1 MRARIFRRWN
11 VKEQDRSPWV
21 EECRYRRDRF
31 AEGIERLKKA
41 LSYRHQAR
49 EKVLPGSRDELEY
62 LIFKTDT
69 YIPHLETVRVLLGG
83 YMAYDA
89 AFRARKKGDE
99 KEMLLELDRCESLFV
114 RARALARE
122 TAGQVAGKADD
133 PTEKYILFRYNVRF
147 VIPIAEFCKFIKNV
161 VAFHHGEPTGPRWTG
176 R

>member
-1 MRARIFRRWN
+1 
-11 VKEQDRSPWV
+11 
-21 EECRYRRDRF
+21 
-31 AEGIERLKKA
+31 
-41 LSYRHQAR
+41 
-49 EKVLPGSRDELEY
+49 
-62 LIFKTDT
+62 
-69 YIPHLETVRVLLGG
+69 
-83 YMAYDA
+83 MANDA

-161 VAFHHGEPTGPRWTG
+161 VAFHHGEPYWSEVDWEVITLG
-176 R
+176 RTYA